1 MCSGFRGAPGIYS
14 ARYAGEHGDDAA
26 NNAKLLN
33 DLLPFRKNG
42 EAIEGM
48 FVCVLALV
56 THAEDPLPQIFQGI
70 WHGEILEA
78 PRGENGFGYDPL
90 FWLPELQVSS
100 AELSKEKKKNKIS
113 HRGQAMQLFRESLQ
127 K

>member
-1 MCSGFRGAPGIYS
+1 
-14 ARYAGEHGDDAA
+14 
-26 NNAKLLN
+26 
-33 DLLPFRKNG
+33 
-42 EAIEGM
+42 
-48 FVCVLALV
+48 
-56 THAEDPLPQIFQGI
+56 
-70 WHGEILEA
+70 

-100 AELSKEKKKNKIS
+100 AELSKEEKNKIS